1 MAKSLKRSEVI
12 DLITE
17 APHLARKR
25 TNISLIESIAA
36 STLVNIRYRKIETN
50 RIIQRIIEPYEF
62 KKEGDKIYLYAYDRT
77 GRSRGTKSFLLEN
90 ILSAQKQGREFIPRI
105 F

>member
-1 MAKSLKRSEVI
+1 MAKSLKRSEVV
-12 DLITE
+12 DLVTE

-25 TNISLIESIAA
+25 TNISLIESIAT

-50 RIIQRIIEPYEF
+50 RIIQRIVEPYEF

-90 ILSAQKQGREFIPRI
+90 ILSAQKQGREFIPRV